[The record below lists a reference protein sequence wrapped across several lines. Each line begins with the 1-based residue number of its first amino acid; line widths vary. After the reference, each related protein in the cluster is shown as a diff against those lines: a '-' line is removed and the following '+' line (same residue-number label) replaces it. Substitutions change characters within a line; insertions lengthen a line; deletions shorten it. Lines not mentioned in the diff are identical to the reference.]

1 MTFAERCDE
10 FSSHSST
17 TLSVNSQRNHRMFSK
32 HLRQFFGDRNLIE
45 IHRRM
50 VEEPQFRSWSL
61 NGMGTTPLA
70 TFSATNLTFSSQT
83 VGTTSYPQTMNLTN
97 TGTPALTF
105 TVTVN
110 GDFVQTNNCPASLAP
125 SASCTF
131 TGTFTPT
138 TGGREREAWS

>member
-1 MTFAERCDE
+1 MD
-10 FSSHSST
+10 
-17 TLSVNSQRNHRMFSK
+17 
-32 HLRQFFGDRNLIE
+32 LRQFFEDRNLIE

-50 VEEPQFRSWSL
+50 VEESQFRSWSL

-110 GDFVQTNNCPASLAP
+110 GDFAQTNNCPASLAP
-125 SASCTF
+125 SARCTF